1 MGAPKR
7 CKRADFGHLQAPP
20 ILARNLLSYRP
31 SGVNGLRHASTV
43 IGRLSPRG
51 IPSVHRA
58 PSSALFFCHF
68 GRISAV
74 TSVAAVVPHTG
85 PPCLPCGAQ
94 AVNPHPL
101 AIMSPPLS
109 VISSMATQKLLREL
123 TAHYAERET
132 GAVIALESVG
142 GVDAARRVAAG
153 EAFDAVVLGADALD
167 KLMAAGH
174 VLAGSRVDLV
184 RSPVAVAVPA
194 GAPRPA
200 LDSEAAVRQAVLAAR
215 TLGYST
221 GPSGVALARLFGRWG
236 IADAVQAK
244 LITPPPGIPVGAL
257 IARGEVELGFQQLSE
272 LMHLPGIDVLGPLPE
287 TIQITTTFSGG
298 IAATSQRPDMVRALL
313 AFLASADTSAAKRA
327 NGMEAA

>member
-1 MGAPKR
+1 
-7 CKRADFGHLQAPP
+7 
-20 ILARNLLSYRP
+20 
-31 SGVNGLRHASTV
+31 
-43 IGRLSPRG
+43 
-51 IPSVHRA
+51 
-58 PSSALFFCHF
+58 
-68 GRISAV
+68 
-74 TSVAAVVPHTG
+74 
-85 PPCLPCGAQ
+85 
-94 AVNPHPL
+94 
-101 AIMSPPLS
+101 
-109 VISSMATQKLLREL
+109 MATQKLLREL
-123 TAHYAERET
+123 VARYAERET
-132 GAVIALESVG
+132 GVPIALESVG

-167 KLMAAGH
+167 KLIVAGH
-174 VLAGSRVDLV
+174 VLADSRVDLV

-221 GPSGVALARLFGRWG
+221 GPSGVALARLFERWG

-244 LITPPPGIPVGAL
+244 LVTPPPGTPVGAL

-313 AFLASADTSAAKRA
+313 AFLASAETSAAKRA